1 MSLRST
7 IRWVNTRYFD
17 SLFLGSNFSLFLFSL
32 FPPAF
37 FSFFIPFSTSP
48 YSSHLFFYS
57 LTRPPHFPLSPH
69 LPYSFLY
76 ICFTSSFAWWFF
88 PIFVFFFFFYIS
100 SSSLHFSSYFFLLAT
115 AKKIENRLLSPSG
128 VHRITMAGNV
138 LHVSQRFFFAQ
149 SSSVSSEK
157 LKFIC
162 ESSSLLASLTTN

>member
-88 PIFVFFFFFYIS
+88 PIFVFFFFFISPPPPYIF
-100 SSSLHFSSYFFLLAT
+100 LHISFYWLPLKRLKTDCCRHLACTESQWREMYCTFL
-115 AKKIENRLLSPSG
+115 
-128 VHRITMAGNV
+128 
-138 LHVSQRFFFAQ
+138 
-149 SSSVSSEK
+149 SVSFLPKVPVCLPRS
-157 LKFIC
+157 
-162 ESSSLLASLTTN
+162 